1 MSDLS
6 YLAIAVLFV
15 SNLSFGVLLFRER
28 RKAKKRRPD
37 ISAQE
42 MLFDMMNGGTVLKI
56 QVIDP
61 SNLIMRSPRG

>member
-15 SNLSFGVLLFRER
+15 SNLSLGVLLFRER